1 MESSHRARNRLHK
14 GFASGT
20 SRGPLTRHPASPN
33 QRIGFSQPLMRWRP
47 LCAVLL
53 AALLPLHAAEKKPL
67 RLEEFLRM
75 VVARNETVQAQLL
88 GTEAARHKALAEHG
102 VFEPE
107 WVSSAAR
114 EANKRRNTVEQ
125 QRNLGGIP
133 ILDERNNRFDSAI
146 EQLLPTGAKLH
157 LGYTLNNF
165 NNNLTTGA
173 LPGATRTDEWQGFA
187 GATLTQPL
195 LKNGW
200 GAASMAALRI
210 AAIESA
216 SSFQEYR
223 RQLMVTLSQA
233 EAAYWAVYFAQEQAR
248 FLDESVSVAE
258 SILSDSREK
267 LKAGKG
273 SELEVLEAEAGVALR
288 RTKRNEAQQRYTEAL
303 GQLLVFIGQSPRD
316 GIDGY
321 TAIDDPGSVVPGADY
336 AASVNSAIERN
347 PDYLMQRSKLDE
359 ALVRLGYAK
368 NQRLPELNLKA
379 SAGLNGLGSSPGDAW
394 DEISTG
400 DFPSWSIGAELRIP
414 LGGGIRSRHE
424 LESMRATVAQTQFQL
439 QGMETQIA
447 NALNT
452 SLRKLRNTRATIDD
466 YSTMVR
472 FNERL
477 LKTERER
484 LLVGKVEGH
493 RVLEV
498 EAGLFEVKQGMAD
511 ARVQLR
517 RAVIELYL
525 AEGST
530 LQRRGMEFTPNE
542 LRDQTRRLL
551 DGPKKKSPAPANY
564 VPEKLSLKEKPRR

>member
-1 MESSHRARNRLHK
+1 MALSNPRNGLY
-14 GFASGT
+14 
-20 SRGPLTRHPASPN
+20 
-33 QRIGFSQPLMRWRP
+33 QPSVRWRTLRLAFTFVMCGAIFP
-47 LCAVLL
+47 L
-53 AALLPLHAAEKKPL
+53 AAAEPTKSKQPIKLDAFL
-67 RLEEFLRM
+67 RLVLE
-75 VVARNETVQAQLL
+75 RNETIQAQLL
-88 GTEAARHKALAEHG
+88 GTEVSRQRALAENG

-107 WVSSAAR
+107 WVNSATR
-114 EANKRRNTVEQ
+114 EANKRRNTTEQ
-125 QRNLGGIP
+125 QRNLGGVP

-146 EQLLPTGAKLH
+146 EMLTGSGAKVH

-165 NNNLTTGA
+165 VNNLGPVSVTG
-173 LPGATRTDEWQGFA
+173 TSKSDEWQGFA
-187 GATLTQPL
+187 GATITQPL

-200 GAASMAALRI
+200 GVASMAALRI
-210 AAIESA
+210 AAIESE

-248 FLDESVSVAE
+248 FLDDSVAVAE

-273 SELEVLEAEAGVALR
+273 SELEILEAEAGVALR
-288 RTKRNEAQQRYTEAL
+288 RTKRNEAQQRFTEAM
-303 GQLLVFIGQSPRD
+303 GQLLVLCGQSPRD
-316 GIDGY
+316 GVAGY
-321 TAIDDPGSVVPGADY
+321 VATDDPTIVIPSAIYEESVR
-336 AASVNSAIERN
+336 SAIEMN
-347 PDYLMQRSKLDE
+347 PDYLIQRKKFDQ
-359 ALVRLGYAK
+359 ALVRLGFAK

-379 SAGLNGLGSSPGDAW
+379 SAGVNGLGASAGDAW
-394 DEISTG
+394 DEINTG
-400 DFPSWSIGAELRIP
+400 DFPSWSIGAEFRLP
-414 LGGGIRSRHE
+414 LGGGIRGRHE
-424 LESMRATVAQTQFQL
+424 LEAMRATVLQTQLQL
-439 QGMETQIA
+439 QGMETQIS

-452 SLRKLRNTRATIDD
+452 SLKKVRNTRATIDD
-466 YSTMVR
+466 YGTMVR

-498 EAGLFEVKQGMAD
+498 EAGLFEIKQGMAD

-530 LQRRGMEFTPNE
+530 LKRRGMEFTPND

-551 DGPKKKSPAPANY
+551 GQSGRKPVAPANY
-564 VPEKLSLKEKPRR
+564 VPPTLNVREKKPAR

>member
-1 MESSHRARNRLHK
+1 MS
-14 GFASGT
+14 
-20 SRGPLTRHPASPN
+20 PL
-33 QRIGFSQPLMRWRP
+33 
-47 LCAVLL
+47 V
-53 AALLPLHAAEKKPL
+53 AAESAGTKKPL
-67 RLEEFLRM
+67 RLAEFLRL
-75 VVARNETVQAQLL
+75 VVERNETIQAQLL
-88 GTEAARHKALAEHG
+88 GTEATRQRALAERG
-102 VFEPE
+102 AFEPE
-107 WVSSAAR
+107 WVTSASR

-133 ILDERNNRFDSAI
+133 ILDERNNRFESAI
-146 EQLLPTGAKLH
+146 EMLTATGAKVH

-165 NNNLTTGA
+165 NNNLTPLGSATTG
-173 LPGATRTDEWQGFA
+173 RTDEWQGFA
-187 GATLTQPL
+187 GATITQPL

-200 GAASMAALRI
+200 GAASMAAIRI
-210 AAIESA
+210 AAVQSE

-248 FLDESVSVAE
+248 FLDESVGVAE

-288 RTKRNEAQQRYTEAL
+288 RTKRNEAQQRYTEAM
-303 GQLLVFIGQSPRD
+303 GQLLVFAGQSPRD
-316 GIDGY
+316 GITGY
-321 TAIDDPGSVVPGADY
+321 IATDEPITVLPAVDYNGSVRTAIES
-336 AASVNSAIERN
+336 N
-347 PDYLMQRSKLDE
+347 PDYLMQRSKMDE
-359 ALVRLGYAK
+359 ALVRLGFAK
-368 NQRLPELNLKA
+368 NQRLPELNLKG
-379 SAGLNGLGSSPGDAW
+379 SAGLNGLGLSPGDAF
-394 DEISTG
+394 DEINTG
-400 DFPSWSIGAELRIP
+400 DFPSWSIGAEMRIP
-414 LGGGIRSRHE
+414 LGGGVRGRHE
-424 LESMRATVAQTQFQL
+424 LEAVRATVMQTQLQL
-439 QGMETQIA
+439 QGMETQIS

-452 SLRKLRNTRATIDD
+452 ALKKLRNTRATIDD

-511 ARVQLR
+511 AQVQLR
-517 RAVIELYL
+517 RAAIELYL

-530 LQRRGMEFTPNE
+530 LRRRSMEFTPNE
-542 LRDQTRRLL
+542 LREQTRRLL
-551 DGPKKKSPAPANY
+551 DGPKKKSPAPANF
-564 VPEKLSLKEKPRR
+564 VPEKLNLREKPRR